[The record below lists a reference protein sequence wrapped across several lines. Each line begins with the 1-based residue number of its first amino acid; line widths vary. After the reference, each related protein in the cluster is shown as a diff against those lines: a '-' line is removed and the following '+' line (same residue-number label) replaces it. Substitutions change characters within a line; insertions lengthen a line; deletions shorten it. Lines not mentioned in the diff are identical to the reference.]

1 MSVSLVAAVKTGPFS
16 FHGNCIIC
24 APSRALMG
32 HMTSH
37 YHIFP
42 KTLCIMLH
50 FSLCEFGQECE
61 HLVGHGARCSIR
73 DMHLLRWQDED
84 AAASAAGFGQCSHGS
99 MDSFPG
105 IAIALCIDRW
115 EVGRKDG
122 WMDGSMAAWMQR
134 FMGTRTERWT
144 QKNKM
149 IINDM
154 KWNKRRKR
162 NRMEWNE
169 MRTMH
174 DWRKCLNERNK
185 QSEKQNEWM
194 KECNEWMDEWIE
206 WMTWMSKWMK
216 EQKNQWTKWN
226 GMELNGMKWTEWNE
240 MKEIH
245 ENDDMKWMKW
255 MK

>member
-1 MSVSLVAAVKTGPFS
+1 MSVSLAAAVKTGPFS

-154 KWNKRRKR
+154 K
-162 NRMEWNE
+162 
-169 MRTMH
+169 
-174 DWRKCLNERNK
+174 
-185 QSEKQNEWM
+185 
-194 KECNEWMDEWIE
+194 
-206 WMTWMSKWMK
+206 
-216 EQKNQWTKWN
+216 
-226 GMELNGMKWTEWNE
+226 
-240 MKEIH
+240 
-245 ENDDMKWMKW
+245 
-255 MK
+255 